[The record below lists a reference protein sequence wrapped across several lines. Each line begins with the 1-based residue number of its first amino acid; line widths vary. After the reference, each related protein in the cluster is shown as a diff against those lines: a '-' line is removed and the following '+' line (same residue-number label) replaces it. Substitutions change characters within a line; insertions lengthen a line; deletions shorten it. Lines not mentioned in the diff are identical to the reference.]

1 MVILLLDEPGTFL
14 EARVEGFT
22 IDENGAGDST
32 RGLPLRKSSEEL
44 YQTVSNYGRMNKIKQ
59 QTVVLPAPDA
69 PINAYTKILS
79 ENNNNNIKSIK
90 STYRHL
96 TRFYK
101 PINTI

>member
-22 IDENGAGDST
+22 IDENGARDGT
-32 RGLPLRKSSEEL
+32 RGLPLRKRGEEL
-44 YQTVSNYGRMNKIKQ
+44 YRMVSNYGRMNKIKQ

-69 PINAYTKILS
+69 PINAYTKNSIGKK
-79 ENNNNNIKSIK
+79 NNIKSIK
-90 STYRHL
+90 FTYRHL
-96 TRFYK
+96 ARFNK

>member
-14 EARVEGFT
+14 EARAEGFT

-44 YQTVSNYGRMNKIKQ
+44 YQTVSNYGRMGKIKQ

-79 ENNNNNIKSIK
+79 EKKKHKI
-90 STYRHL
+90 
-96 TRFYK
+96 YK
-101 PINTI
+101 IHIPSSHRV

>member
-22 IDENGAGDST
+22 IDENGAGDGT
-32 RGLPLRKSSEEL
+32 RGLPLRKRGEEL
-44 YQTVSNYGRMNKIKQ
+44 YQMVSNYGRMNKIKQ

-69 PINAYTKILS
+69 PINAYTKNSIRKK
-79 ENNNNNIKSIK
+79 NIKSIK

-96 TRFYK
+96 TRFNK